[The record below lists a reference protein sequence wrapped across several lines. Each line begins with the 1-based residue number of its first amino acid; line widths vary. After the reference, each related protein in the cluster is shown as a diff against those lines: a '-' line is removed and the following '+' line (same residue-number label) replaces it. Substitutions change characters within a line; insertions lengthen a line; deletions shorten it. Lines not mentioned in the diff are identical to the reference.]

1 MGEGQIEMKTCLS
14 SGIFAIFLILF
25 TITGSFSCFSYE
37 KHDHEK
43 IHEFILN
50 NHINGFSIDEYL
62 RCYLGL
68 ERGKDEVIARTWW
81 ISFSGYELSLGRP
94 EEISVLKCFTNGGR
108 YEDNP
113 SLRSA
118 RHFHNPLLQWSEAGF
133 KELGSSSILWAQC
146 DNQSY
151 GKYSWKDVRSYLYEA
166 LTASSPDEQTKN
178 YVKTF
183 EGLGRLMHLIQ
194 DASVPLHTRDD
205 SHMLDRKNYEK
216 FVTKNWDNKWLKN
229 GEDENESLY
238 TYDETVLGILPVPN
252 NLLPIARIV
261 DTDRYVGS
269 NPDVTINQ
277 PTGLAEYS
285 NANFFSRD
293 TIFKTNKFPY
303 PSRDSVGSSVDMP
316 VPDPSDSSRTVSRQF
331 FVKTCHGDTGYRLCT
346 VPVYDEWMTMDSMLD
361 NNVYDDYAQRLIPRA
376 VSYSAGLLKYFFR
389 GTIDIES
396 FAVSDTGGEGGAQL
410 IVSARNTSGGEDGL
424 EEMSD
429 GSIELAIHYW
439 PADDKYQYLV
449 LPEANGVGT
458 IEREPTELVFDLG
471 DNPPPI
477 FAERCSFYLVY
488 RGELGA
494 EKDAVCVG
502 HAANENKIA
511 MSLPEAG
518 VYAQL
523 LSEPDRPDS
532 QGFDH
537 IRILAQNVTD
547 GGVEMPDGSIELVVQ
562 YRVSDYDPFTPQI
575 SYPDPFDNRVR
586 YCTAS
591 TDIRSIPRDRPVEI
605 DFDLGDSG
613 VPLWAYDI
621 YAYVVYRGA
630 LTLGNELI
638 GEYSQAVGF
647 RDISEPTPVTVVNHT
662 DKVNLFGQWYDTG
675 LDALDAVDG
684 GSSGNGNGYGDEHT
698 VFPRTF
704 ENVYVR
710 FSPDDGIARYASP
723 DPGRHNYCIPRIRA
737 GRYVQSYVLSDY
749 VFRLS
754 GSSFST
760 QRTNP
765 LDMMHV
771 AYKQTLYTARGVKR
785 QVEFNPDTG
794 GTIFRIPSPREI
806 RGVNFYGYP
815 INYGLTKYPEQSLVS
830 LTTLYSQM
838 PDLRDE
844 YADEE

>member
-1 MGEGQIEMKTCLS
+1 M
-14 SGIFAIFLILF
+14 IFVFMVVA
-25 TITGSFSCFSYE
+25 TGPAYTYE
-37 KHDHEK
+37 KADHDR
-43 IHEFILN
+43 INTYISEFDVG
-50 NHINGFSIDEYL
+50 GFSLDSYL
-62 RCYLGL
+62 RDYLGF
-68 ERGKDEVIARTWW
+68 KDGYKEVIGRLWW
-81 ISFSGYELSLGRP
+81 IDFSGYELYLGKP
-94 EEISVLKCFTNGGR
+94 KDLSIVKCLSNGGR

-118 RHFHNPLLQWSEAGF
+118 KHFHNPLLQWNQAGF

-151 GKYSWKDVRSYLYEA
+151 GKYSWKDVRSYFYEA
-166 LTASSPDEQTKN
+166 LTASSPDEQAKN

-194 DASVPLHTRDD
+194 DSSVPSHTRDD
-205 SHMLDRKNYEK
+205 GHLFRNFESYVKEIGDDGQPNSQEK
-216 FVTKNWDNKWLKN
+216 YNGWLS
-229 GEDENESLY
+229 DYSRY
-238 TYDETVLGILPVPN
+238 IYDESVLDLFPILDNPDI
-252 NLLPIARIV
+252 LPIARIV

-316 VPDPSDSSRTVSRQF
+316 VPDPRDSSRTVSRQY

-511 MSLPEAG
+511 LSLSEAG

-771 AYKQTLYTARGVKR
+771 AYKQNLYTARGVKR